1 MIGVT
6 SGAIGKRSRFLR
18 RKSETFVAMTVA
30 ASLNSR
36 EQDILG
42 FFTLV
47 NAFVARFAFDYAMRL
62 MGKANVA
69 VPYHRNAGFYNFGE
83 RPFLQV
89 ELVAFRTDD
98 AVEMGLGLSNLADD
112 RRVQFLG

>member
-1 MIGVT
+1 
-6 SGAIGKRSRFLR
+6 
-18 RKSETFVAMTVA
+18 MTVA

-47 NAFVARFAFDYAMRL
+47 NAFVARFTLDYAMRL
-62 MGKANVA
+62 MGKASVA
-69 VPYHRNAGFYNFGE
+69 VPYHRNADFYNFGE
-83 RPFLQV
+83 RSFLQF